1 MYLFELYHQY
11 TKLHASEATEPPPV
25 ATWPKEWTTTE
36 IKHYPRFTTFNLP
49 EATPLTMNLSES
61 LLQRQSCR
69 DFSKLLSKA
78 ELSSLLFYSIG
89 EKNKTYNEGVGK
101 RMYPSG
107 GARFPLEFYV
117 VLMKPIGD
125 LETGIYHYA
134 LDSHGLTRL
143 MTLSRQEIIEA
154 KITTYEYVNH
164 AHVGILCTGLFAR
177 SNQKYGE
184 RAYRFGLL
192 EAGTTAQNFGLVATA
207 LGIGSVIIGG
217 VVDDTWEELLDLD
230 GFDETI
236 LYGMFFG

>member
-11 TKLHASEATEPPPV
+11 TKLQVGDAHEPPPV
-25 ATWPKEWTTTE
+25 ATWPKDWTTTE
-36 IKHYPRFTTFNLP
+36 IKHYPRFTTFILP
-49 EATPLTMNLSES
+49 TPAPLTMRIDQA
-61 LLQRQSCR
+61 LLARQSSR
-69 DFSKLLSKA
+69 EFSKQISI
-78 ELSSLLFYSIG
+78 EQLSSLLFFSIG

-143 MTLSRQEIIEA
+143 LTLSTQEIIEA

-192 EAGTTAQNFGLVATA
+192 EAGTTAQNFGLVATD
-207 LGIGSVIIGG
+207 LGVGSVIIGG
-217 VVDDTWEELLDLD
+217 VVDDTWEKLLDLD
-230 GFDETI
+230 GFDETL